1 MHHRQVWALLAKAA
15 YDGAQN
21 PEYTANLKGVLLS
34 AHRILDQL
42 LQDNTMCA
50 TKELMLPKAFHK
62 STRASLNTMLQ
73 MSGFELQGTHNDVV
87 TFRANHQAVLSS
99 TGSACLHQMC
109 YTLLDVAGRL
119 ECGFELD
126 AKLDKISFYA
136 EDTLI
141 SQTHSSSNSWSLA
154 EIKPKAITTEADRL
168 KQAALGSPVSLLTL
182 PLSKSPSF
190 CSFMLLH
197 LNARFSKSTNL
208 GPN

>member
-1 MHHRQVWALLAKAA
+1 
-15 YDGAQN
+15 
-21 PEYTANLKGVLLS
+21 
-34 AHRILDQL
+34 
-42 LQDNTMCA
+42 
-50 TKELMLPKAFHK
+50 
-62 STRASLNTMLQ
+62 

-141 SQTHSSSNSWSLA
+141 SQTHSSSNTWSLT
-154 EIKPKAITTEADRL
+154 EITPKVAVRQKAITTEADRL